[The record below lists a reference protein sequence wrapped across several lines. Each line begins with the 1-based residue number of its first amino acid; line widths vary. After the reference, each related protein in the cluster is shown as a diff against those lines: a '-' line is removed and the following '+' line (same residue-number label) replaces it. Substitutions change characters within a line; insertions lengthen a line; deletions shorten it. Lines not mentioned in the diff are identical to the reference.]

1 VNAYFKTV
9 FRSIKRSFARFAAI
23 FAIIALG
30 VGFFAGLKQTMPS
43 FLKTGDQFVKDTKL
57 FDLRLLST
65 IGFDDEDIGK
75 LRNIEGV
82 TTVQGAVS
90 SELMVKVNGNDL
102 YVETVKFH
110 SLTDGVNEPK
120 LTAGRMPS
128 APNEILADD
137 YKLDE
142 SYIGKTL
149 VVSPDNDEDTKE
161 LMAYDEYVIVGLIRS
176 PYYLNFQRG
185 NTDVGSGSINYY
197 LYAPI
202 EGFDFEYYSEAY
214 VKLDNDYFLFS
225 DDYDDFIDRITPSIE
240 DKLDTIIVDRFDSF
254 VADKRQEL
262 DDAKDEFN
270 TGKTDGEK
278 ELEEAA
284 KELEDASKELADAR
298 IKLED
303 SDKELKDARKI
314 LDDSGTQLA
323 DAKKELDKGKKKL
336 DDGIKEITAAQKEID
351 SNRAELKTAKDD
363 LDTKIKA
370 VNDGIAQTNA
380 AIAELNYKLE
390 YINNTIST
398 LEATIEELNQA
409 KTAGADVDK
418 ELAEASAALETANQN
433 KAQMEA
439 GLTAAQNTLSELDNN
454 LVMLNAG
461 MEEINKNEALIDN
474 AQQTV
479 DASMQEL
486 RKGRE
491 EYDKG
496 LAKYNDGLAKY
507 NKGEKDY
514 TEGLAKYND
523 GKKEYEDGLAEYNKG
538 LKEYNDGLEEFNTKI
553 ADAQK
558 EIDDAEKELNDLDD
572 PETYVLGRN
581 TNVGYMS
588 FDNDSQIVDGIAKVF
603 PVFFFAIAALVCSTT
618 MSRMVSDERIQI
630 GTMRAMGYSEFA
642 IMMKYVIY
650 SGSAAVSGCIIGY
663 LAGTRVFPFVI
674 WEVYRMMYG
683 FADVVY
689 ERSAVV
695 LILSLLVSVLCSVGV
710 TVVTCMSELR
720 GMPSE
725 LVRPKAP
732 TAGKRILLE
741 KVTPLW
747 SRMKFL
753 HKVSFRNV
761 FRFKKRMWM
770 MIIGIAGCAGL
781 LLTGFGLTD
790 SINDI
795 VELHYDKIMTYDLS
809 VVFDGM
815 NEEEIR
821 KVSGDA
827 IADTGISC
835 DMAIVQT
842 KSVTHQG
849 TDLLR
854 DVSLI
859 ISDDPSITS
868 YVRPREYGT
877 GRELPWPEKGT
888 VAISSK
894 LALRNNLKAG
904 DTITLSYDDDAS
916 RMTAKI
922 AYVFENYIFHYAF
935 MSGETYEALTGE
947 DYTPDQAFYKGFSDD
962 MSVVK
967 YAVHLTD
974 KNDVK
979 TWDLSSSLRE
989 SFGETVKKM
998 NAVVIL
1004 IIACAA
1010 FLAFIV
1016 MFNLNNINITE
1027 RIREIATL
1035 KVMGFNRLETGSYI
1049 FRENFILVLIGS
1061 LFGIPLGLMLH
1072 SFVISQIEMDTVT
1085 FVPKILPLSY
1095 LWSALFVLA
1104 FTLIVDLV
1112 MRCKI
1117 EKINMA
1123 ESLKSVE

>member
-1 VNAYFKTV
+1 MNAYFKTV

-43 FLKTGDQFVKDTKL
+43 FLKTGDQFIKDTKF

-65 IGFDDEDIGK
+65 IGFDDDDIGK

-82 TTVQGAVS
+82 TSAQGAVS
-90 SELMVKVNGNDL
+90 SELMVQVNGNPLNVD
-102 YVETVKFH
+102 TVKFH

-128 APNEILADD
+128 APNEVLADD
-137 YKLDE
+137 YKLGE
-142 SYIGKTL
+142 SFIGCRLT
-149 VVSPDNDEDTKE
+149 VSPENDNDTKD
-161 LMAYDEYVIVGLIRS
+161 LMAYDDYVVVGLVRS

-197 LYAPI
+197 LYAPV
-202 EGFDFEYYSEAY
+202 EGFDFEYYSEVF

-225 DDYDDFIDRITPSIE
+225 DDYDDFIDKLKPSME
-240 DKLDTIIVDRFDSF
+240 DKLDTIIVGRFDSF
-254 VADKRQEL
+254 VADKRKEL
-262 DDAKDEFN
+262 EDAKEEFS
-270 TGKTDGEK
+270 TEKADGEK
-278 ELEEAA
+278 ELADAA
-284 KELEDASKELADAR
+284 KELEDAEKELKDAK
-298 IKLED
+298 IELD
-303 SDKELKDARKI
+303 DADKELKDARKT
-314 LDDSGTQLA
+314 LDDSKKELA
-323 DAKKELDKGKKKL
+323 DAKKELDDGKKKL
-336 DDGIKEITAAQKEID
+336 DDGREELDTAQKQID
-351 SNRAELKTAKDD
+351 ANRAEVNKAKDD
-363 LDTKIKA
+363 LNTKIAA
-370 VNDGIAQTNA
+370 VKSGIAQTNA
-380 AIAELNYKLE
+380 AIEELNSNLE
-390 YINNTIST
+390 YINGTISI
-398 LEATIEELNQA
+398 LEATIEELNAA
-409 KTAGADVDK
+409 KAAGADVDK

-433 KAQMEA
+433 KVQVEA
-439 GLTAAQNTLSELDNN
+439 GLSTAQATLSELNNN
-454 LVMLNAG
+454 LALLNAG
-461 MEEINKNEALIDN
+461 MEEVKKNEALIDQ
-474 AQQTV
+474 AQKKV
-479 DASMQEL
+479 DDSAREL
-486 RKGRE
+486 KKAQA
-491 EYDKG
+491 EYDKV
-496 LAKYNDGLAKY
+496 LAKYNDGLTKY

-514 TEGLAKYND
+514 AEGLTKYND
-523 GKKEYEDGLAEYNKG
+523 GKKEYEDGLEEYDKG
-538 LKEYNDGLEEFNTKI
+538 RKEYNDGLEEFNTKI

-618 MSRMVSDERIQI
+618 MSRKVSDERIQI

-683 FADVVY
+683 FADVLY

-695 LILSLLVSVLCSVGV
+695 LILSLFVSVLCSVGV

-741 KVTPLW
+741 RVTPLW

-795 VELHYDKIMTYDLS
+795 VELHYDNIMTYDLS
-809 VVFDGM
+809 VVYDGM
-815 NEEEIR
+815 NEDEIR
-821 KVSGDA
+821 QASDKAAAG
-827 IADTGISC
+827 TGIAC
-835 DMAIVQT
+835 DKAIVQT

-849 TDLLR
+849 ADLLR

-868 YVRPREYGT
+868 FVRPREYGT
-877 GRELPWPEKGT
+877 GKELPWPEKGT

-904 DTITLSYDDDAS
+904 DTITLSYDDDSS
-916 RMTAKI
+916 RITAKV

-935 MSGETYEALTGE
+935 MSGETYEALSGE
-947 DYTPDQAFYKGFSDD
+947 KYKPDQALYRGFADD
-962 MSVVK
+962 KSIVD
-967 YAVHLTD
+967 YAVYLSD
-974 KNDVK
+974 NNDVK

-1049 FRENFILVLIGS
+1049 FRENFILVFIGS

-1085 FVPKILPLSY
+1085 FVPKVLPLSY

-1112 MRCKI
+1112 MRHKI